1 MSVNQS
7 PPCFV
12 ARCELALNG
21 LEWWGIFNPMISRAL
36 QISVISLCALQL
48 AAAEQDAASL
58 PDSPGQGTQTQ
69 KDQSRRMLGIP
80 QFGVTNEKHPAPM
93 TPGQKFHLFYRTAVD
108 PAQFVVIGLE
118 AGISQASNSFPGY
131 GQGAA
136 GYGKRYGA
144 ALADQVSNNFFST
157 FAYPVILKQ
166 DPRYFRMGEGP
177 VKRRIFYA
185 LTQEFVGHKDGG
197 RRTFNW
203 PTTLGALTAGAISNA
218 YYPEGDRGFGL
229 TISRSGVSMLYG
241 SLSGLGNEFWPDISR
256 KLRRNKKSDSGDQ
269 SQK

>member
-1 MSVNQS
+1 
-7 PPCFV
+7 
-12 ARCELALNG
+12 
-21 LEWWGIFNPMISRAL
+21 MISRTLQAL
-36 QISVISLCALQL
+36 VICACAVQL
-48 AAAEQDAASL
+48 VAAQQGGASL
-58 PDSPGQGTQTQ
+58 PESPGQTSQAE
-69 KDQSRRMLGIP
+69 KDQAGRMLGIP

-93 TPGQKFHLFYRTAVD
+93 SAGQKFHLFYRTAID

-144 ALADQVSNNFFST
+144 ALADQVSSQFFSN
-157 FAYPVILKQ
+157 FAYPVLLKQ

-177 VKRRIFYA
+177 VKQRIFYA
-185 LTQEFVGHKDGG
+185 LVQEFVGHKDGG
-197 RRTFNW
+197 RKTFNW
-203 PTTLGALTAGAISNA
+203 PTTLGALTAGGISNA
-218 YYPEGDRGFGL
+218 YYPEDDRGFGL
-229 TISRSGVSMLYG
+229 TVSRAGVSMLYG

-256 KLRRNKKSDSGDQ
+256 KLHRKKSVPGDQ